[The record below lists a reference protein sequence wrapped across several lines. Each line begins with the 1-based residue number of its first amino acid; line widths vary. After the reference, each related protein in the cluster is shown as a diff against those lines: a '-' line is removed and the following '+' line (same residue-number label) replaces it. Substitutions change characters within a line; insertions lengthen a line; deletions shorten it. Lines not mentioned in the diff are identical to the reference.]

1 MWGIWFPHLYFVYS
15 RVNKN
20 GEKPQIKVMSKL
32 EQVRELEQTIAK
44 LITAQATEYDDSDYR
59 WYGRQIN
66 KYKKQLKTLVEEF
79 GYPA

>member
-1 MWGIWFPHLYFVYS
+1 MTI
-15 RVNKN
+15 K
-20 GEKPQIKVMSKL
+20 EQIK
-32 EQVRELEQTIAK
+32 ELEAYIAK

-66 KYKKQLKTLVEEF
+66 KAKKQLKTLVEEF